1 MDKEP
6 EMQATNGS
14 DAVICAR
21 ERETPAGA
29 SPLKRDDAS
38 QVLKDAKALGKF
50 YTPASV
56 ARLASRLIVDFFADD
71 LTNKKIYDPT
81 CGSGFLLHDLA
92 SQLEAPVHAYGQ
104 DVDEKS
110 VELAK
115 SNLLGSKNVR
125 SINYGVGD
133 TLLAPHFMNERF
145 DAITANPPFS
155 LKWDSSK
162 VAADDPR
169 FSNTLAPNKAS
180 DLAFIQHGLHLLD
193 KDGCASFIMF
203 PGVCYRGGRE
213 QAIREKILPNL
224 NAVVSLP
231 ERLFNETSIGVV
243 LIFLTKEPNESVLFV
258 DATGVETKKD
268 GAALALT
275 KESID
280 LIVKTVRDRRNVEYF
295 ARIVDHAEIRAN
307 KCNFTPS
314 LYVEK
319 KDDREKID
327 IDELERQIA
336 IIVEKN
342 AENRRRLDELV
353 KSLKDYR

>member
-1 MDKEP
+1 MTE
-6 EMQATNGS
+6 E
-14 DAVICAR
+14 
-21 ERETPAGA
+21 
-29 SPLKRDDAS
+29 LKRDDAS
-38 QVLKDAKALGKF
+38 QVLKDAKTLGKF

-56 ARLASRLIVDFFADD
+56 ARLASRLIADFFVGD

-104 DVDEKS
+104 DVDGKS
-110 VELAK
+110 VEMAK
-115 SNLLGSKNVR
+115 SNLLGLKNIR

-133 TLLAPHFMNERF
+133 TLLAPHFMDERF

-155 LKWDSSK
+155 LKWDSTK

-169 FSNTLAPNKAS
+169 FFHILAPNKAS
-180 DLAFIQHGLHLLD
+180 DLAFVQHGLHLLN

-213 QAIREKILPNL
+213 ERIRIQIMSHVHTVVALP
-224 NAVVSLP
+224 V
-231 ERLFNETSIGVV
+231 RLFNETSIGVV
-243 LIFLTKEPNESVLFV
+243 LMFLTKEKNESVLFV

-280 LIVKTVRDRRNVEYF
+280 LIARTVRKRQNVEHF
-295 ARIVDHAEIRAN
+295 ATLAN
-307 KCNFTPS
+307 HIDIHNNKYNFTPS
-314 LYVEK
+314 SYVEK
-319 KDDREKID
+319 KDNREKID
-327 IDELERQIA
+327 IDELERYIA
-336 IIVEKN
+336 TLVEKIT
-342 AENRRRLDELV
+342 EDRRRLDELV
-353 KSLKDYR
+353 KSLRDYR

>member
-6 EMQATNGS
+6 ENQATG
-14 DAVICAR
+14 DRAV
-21 ERETPAGA
+21 T
-29 SPLKRDDAS
+29 SPLRRDDAS
-38 QVLKDAKALGKF
+38 QVLKDAKTLGKF

-56 ARLASRLIVDFFADD
+56 ARLASRLIADFFEDD

-104 DVDEKS
+104 DVDGKS
-110 VELAK
+110 VEMAK
-115 SNLLGSKNVR
+115 SNLLGAKNVR
-125 SINYGVGD
+125 SICYGVGD

-155 LKWDSSK
+155 LKWDSTK

-169 FSNTLAPNKAS
+169 FSHILAPNKAS
-180 DLAFIQHGLHLLD
+180 DLAFIQHGLHLLN

-203 PGVCYRGGRE
+203 PGVCYRGGKE
-213 QAIREKILPNL
+213 SCIRVQILSHVA
-224 NAVVSLP
+224 AVVALP

-243 LIFLTKEPNESVLFV
+243 LFFLTKEPQLSVLFV
-258 DATGVETKKD
+258 DATGVETKKE
-268 GAALALT
+268 GSALALT

-280 LIVKTVRDRRNVEYF
+280 LIAKTVRERRNVEYF
-295 ARIVDHAEIRAN
+295 AKLADHMEIHAN
-307 KCNFTPS
+307 KYNFTPS
-314 LYVEK
+314 SYVEK

-342 AENRRRLDELV
+342 MENRRRIDELV
-353 KSLKDYR
+353 KDLRNLR

>member
-1 MDKEP
+1 MTDNSKE
-6 EMQATNGS
+6 M
-14 DAVICAR
+14 
-21 ERETPAGA
+21 
-29 SPLKRDDAS
+29 LRDDAS

-50 YTPASV
+50 YTPPTV
-56 ARLASRLIVDFFADD
+56 ARLASRLIADFFVGD
-71 LTNKKIYDPT
+71 LSNKKIYDPT

-92 SQLEAPVHAYGQ
+92 SQLEAPVHVYGQ
-104 DVDEKS
+104 DVNDKS
-110 VELAK
+110 VEMAR
-115 SNLLGSKNVR
+115 SNLLGAKNAR
-125 SINYGVGD
+125 SINFGVGD
-133 TLLAPHFMNERF
+133 TLLKPHFMDERF

-169 FSNTLAPNKAS
+169 FSHILAPNKAS
-180 DLAFIQHGLHLLD
+180 DLAFIQHGLHLLN

-213 QAIREKILPNL
+213 HSIRAHIVSHVA
-224 NAVVSLP
+224 AVVALP

-243 LIFLTKEPNESVLFV
+243 LIFLTKDPQLSVLFV

-275 KESID
+275 DESIE
-280 LIVKTVRDRRNVEYF
+280 LIAKTVRERRDVKYF
-295 ARIVDHAEIRAN
+295 AKLADHMEIHAN
-307 KCNFTPS
+307 NYTFSPS
-314 LYVEK
+314 SYVEK

-336 IIVEKN
+336 AIVAKQE
-342 AENRRRLDELV
+342 ENRRRLDEIIKGLRGI
-353 KSLKDYR
+353 DDDEA

>member
-1 MDKEP
+1 MAE
-6 EMQATNGS
+6 
-14 DAVICAR
+14 
-21 ERETPAGA
+21 
-29 SPLKRDDAS
+29 LKRDDAS

-50 YTPASV
+50 YTPPSV
-56 ARLASRLIVDFFADD
+56 ARLASRLIADFFVGD
-71 LTNKKIYDPT
+71 LSNKKIYDPT

-92 SQLEAPVHAYGQ
+92 SQLEAPVHVYGQ
-104 DVDEKS
+104 DVDDKS
-110 VELAK
+110 VDMAR
-115 SNLLGSKNVR
+115 SNLLGAKNAR
-125 SINYGVGD
+125 SINFGVGD
-133 TLLAPHFMNERF
+133 TLLKPHFMDERF

-169 FSNTLAPNKAS
+169 FSHILAPNKAS
-180 DLAFIQHGLHLLD
+180 DLAFIQHGLHLLN

-213 QAIREKILPNL
+213 HSIRAHIVSHVA
-224 NAVVSLP
+224 AVVALP

-243 LIFLTKEPNESVLFV
+243 LIFLTKDPQLSVLFV

-275 KESID
+275 DESIE
-280 LIVKTVRDRRNVEYF
+280 LIAKTVRERRDVKYF
-295 ARIVDHAEIRAN
+295 AKLADHMEIHAN
-307 KCNFTPS
+307 NYTFSPS
-314 LYVEK
+314 SYVEK

-336 IIVEKN
+336 AIVAKQE
-342 AENRRRLDELV
+342 ENRRRLDEIIKGLRGI
-353 KSLKDYR
+353 DDDEA